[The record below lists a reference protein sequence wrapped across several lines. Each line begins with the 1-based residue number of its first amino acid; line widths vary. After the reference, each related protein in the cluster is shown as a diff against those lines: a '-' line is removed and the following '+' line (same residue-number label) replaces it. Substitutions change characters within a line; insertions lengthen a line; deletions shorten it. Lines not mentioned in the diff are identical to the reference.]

1 MKPGDKVRFIKPDE
15 DEMGVVFEILEDR
28 DDRVLVMA
36 AELFDDWAIRP
47 THVYLKSDLELIKI

>member
-1 MKPGDKVRFIKPDE
+1 
-15 DEMGVVFEILEDR
+15 MGVVFEILENR